1 VYVTGQNFLLR
12 QIVCKDLNT
21 GETQMLRGG
30 SGLNM
35 QPKIDGDLLVWSG
48 GATFTGR
55 LMPECTSVFI
65 RNVATSA
72 QQVLRARSDTSSFS
86 HPAVSGN
93 KVVWVQHAGIDKNNP
108 EKWYNMPYDICG
120 ADVSDLKKP
129 KYFTIATG
137 VGRCDP
143 FPLSNLAS
151 EGDIVS
157 IGDDMVVWEGDGNI
171 QADPCFVSLGRWVG
185 GDSAPSGDQPAPD
198 AVWWVGDY
206 HLQSEGLRWDS
217 RTNSWVS
224 DAATSPCIDAG
235 DPASPLLDEPVKI
248 EQPGGQEYV
257 NVRIDMGAYGGTAE
271 ASLAPPAGG

>member
-1 VYVTGQNFLLR
+1 MAALSPFPIDRKDVVRRTVT
-12 QIVCKDLNT
+12 
-21 GETQMLRGG
+21 
-30 SGLNM
+30 
-35 QPKIDGDLLVWSG
+35 
-48 GATFTGR
+48 
-55 LMPECTSVFI
+55 
-65 RNVATSA
+65 
-72 QQVLRARSDTSSFS
+72 
-86 HPAVSGN
+86 
-93 KVVWVQHAGIDKNNP
+93 KVVWVQHAGINKNNP

-129 KYFTIATG
+129 KYFTI
-137 VGRCDP
+137 
-143 FPLSNLAS
+143 
-151 EGDIVS
+151 VS
-157 IGDDMVVWEGDGNI
+157 IGDNMVVWEGDGNI

-217 RTNSWVS
+217 RTNSWVC

-257 NVRIDMGAYGGTAE
+257 NVRIDVGAYGGTAE